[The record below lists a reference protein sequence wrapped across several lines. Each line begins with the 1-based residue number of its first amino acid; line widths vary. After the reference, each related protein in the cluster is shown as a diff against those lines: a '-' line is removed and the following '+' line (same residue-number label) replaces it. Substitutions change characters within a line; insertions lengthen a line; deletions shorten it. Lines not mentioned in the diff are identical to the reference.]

1 MQVFLAIAAIF
12 WILMAYDCFKRSPR
26 SYGWLL
32 FVVIFNFPA
41 AIIYLLFKRSTNSQ
55 RPQRP
60 IVSPEK
66 LAKLANTLKMAEDD
80 AKYIGKAHQYVLLG
94 NALFAMGEFD
104 RALAAYQGALN
115 RETTCSPALYG
126 CAYIEVGQKKFDVAL
141 NHLNLLMRNDPE
153 HKRGEVSLL
162 YGKILCATDKW
173 SLAKI
178 HLERDVKYWGH
189 AESWLL
195 LAKIV
200 LYQEGDRATA
210 RNYLNTM
217 LSRLKA
223 APKFHY
229 EQNLHLVQ
237 EAEKMLK
244 TIR

>member
-1 MQVFLAIAAIF
+1 MEVFLAIAIIF
-12 WILMAYDCFKRSPR
+12 WILMIYDCVKRR
-26 SYGWLL
+26 SRSRGWLWFL
-32 FVVIFNFPA
+32 IIGNVPA
-41 AIIYLLFKRSTNSQ
+41 AVFYLLFRNASLTQK
-55 RPQRP
+55 PV
-60 IVSPEK
+60 ISPEK
-66 LAKLANTLKMAEDD
+66 LERLANNLKMAEDGV
-80 AKYIGKAHQYVLLG
+80 KYIGKAHQYVLLG
-94 NALFAMGEFD
+94 NALFDMAEYD
-104 RALAAYQGALN
+104 RALVAYRGALS
-115 RETTCSPALYG
+115 REPTCSPALYG
-126 CAYIEVGQKKFDVAL
+126 CAYIEVGQNDFDVAL
-141 NHLNLLMRNDPE
+141 NHLNLLMKNDPE

-189 AESWLL
+189 AESWIL

-200 LYQEGDRATA
+200 LYQEGDQVTA

-229 EQNLHLVQ
+229 EQNRHLAQ
-237 EAEKMLK
+237 EAEKMLR